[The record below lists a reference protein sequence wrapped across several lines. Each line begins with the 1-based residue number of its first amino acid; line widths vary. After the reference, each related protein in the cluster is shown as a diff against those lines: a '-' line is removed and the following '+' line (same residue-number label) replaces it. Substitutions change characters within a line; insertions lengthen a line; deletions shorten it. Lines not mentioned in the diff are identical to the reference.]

1 MVVHPFS
8 SPPLTHI
15 PPPPPPPPSLSQYG
29 RTNNPTRCAFE
40 RAIASAEAGAHALS
54 FASGLAA
61 TVAVLHLLKSGDNVI
76 CIDDVYG
83 GTQRYFRRVA
93 EPNYGITFDFVDF
106 NAPGELARVLLAKPQ
121 TKLVWLETPTNPT
134 LKVTDIAS
142 VAAEAHKA
150 GAILVV
156 DNTFMSP
163 YFQKPLGLG
172 ADVVVHSVTKYSEFC
187 FVVEGR
193 GTGESCVGCSIARCY
208 NGCARPLSAPTS
220 SPTSFT

>member
-8 SPPLTHI
+8 SPPLTHT
-15 PPPPPPPPSLSQYG
+15 PLPPPSLSQYG

-61 TVAVLHLLKSGDNVI
+61 TVAVLHLLKSGDNVV

-172 ADVVVHSVTKYSEFC
+172 ADVVVHSVTKYSECC
-187 FVVEGR
+187 FVVGGEGA
-193 GTGESCVGCSIARCY
+193 GESCAGCSIARCY